1 MADFKSQT
9 SNLSFSSVLTAL
21 SIIAI
26 SLLLSACSGH
36 SEAREGAPVPVRPW
50 PEVAQG
56 SRAGGSVYE
65 LAKQIGTITDKKLS
79 EVSGITAGRRH
90 PGIWWVHNDSGDEA
104 RIYALDQNGRLI
116 ATFSVPG
123 AKNVDWEDIGSG
135 PGRDGHPALYI
146 ADTGDN
152 GRLRDELVVYR
163 VPEPAVN
170 KNETTGSTET
180 AEAFPF
186 IYPDGKHDA
195 EAIFID
201 QQSGRIYLVTKIR
214 NGGGGVYRFPLPL
227 TPGTRVT
234 LERVKGGTVSEIE
247 KLPLVTG
254 AATSPDN
261 TRVVIRTYFTAIEL
275 QRTKGGVFETIFNAA
290 PTVVSIPLERQ
301 GEAIAYTAD
310 GKAIVTTSE
319 KVPAPI
325 YQMTRQ

>member
-1 MADFKSQT
+1 MADFKSQI
-9 SNLSFSSVLTAL
+9 SNLSFSFTLTAL
-21 SIIAI
+21 SIITV
-26 SLLLSACSGH
+26 SLLVSACSGH
-36 SEAREGAPVPVRPW
+36 SEAREGDAVPVRPW
-50 PEVAQG
+50 SEVAQDN
-56 SRAGGSVYE
+56 RTEGGAYE
-65 LAKQIGTITDKKLS
+65 LAKQIGTIIDKKLS
-79 EVSGITAGRRH
+79 EVSGITAGRRN

-104 RIYALDQNGRLI
+104 RLYALDQSGKLI

-123 AKNVDWEDIGSG
+123 AKNVDWEDLGSG

-152 GRLRDELVVYR
+152 GRVRDELVVYR

-170 KNETTGSTET
+170 KNETSGSTET

-195 EAIFID
+195 EAIFVD
-201 QQSGRIYLVTKIR
+201 QQSGRIYIVTKIR
-214 NGGGGVYRFPLPL
+214 NGGCGVYRFPLPL
-227 TPGTRVT
+227 EPGRQVT
-234 LERVKGGTVSEIE
+234 LERVRGRTVGEIE

-261 TRVVIRTYFTAIEL
+261 NRVVIRTYFNAIEL
-275 QRTKGGVFETIFNAA
+275 QRARGGAFETIFNAA
-290 PTVVSIPLERQ
+290 PTAVSIPFERQ

-325 YQMTRQ
+325 NQMTRQ

>member
-1 MADFKSQT
+1 MTNFKSHS
-9 SNLSFSSVLTAL
+9 SNRGFSLVLVVLSG
-21 SIIAI
+21 IAI
-26 SLLLSACSGH
+26 SLLVSACSGH

-50 PEVAQG
+50 AEVAQG
-56 SRAGGSVYE
+56 DRAGDSVYE
-65 LAKQIGTITDKKLS
+65 LAKQIGTITDQKLG
-79 EVSGITAGRRH
+79 EVSGIAAGHRN
-90 PGIWWVHNDSGDEA
+90 PGVWWVHNDSGDDA
-104 RIYALDQNGRLI
+104 NVYALDQRGKLLT
-116 ATFSVPG
+116 TFSVSG

-135 PGRDGHPALYI
+135 PGRDGRPALYL

-152 GRLRDELVVYR
+152 GRVRAELVIYR

-170 KNETTGSTET
+170 KHEPTGSTET

-195 EAIFID
+195 EAIFVD
-201 QQSGRIYLVTKIR
+201 QQSGRIYIVTKLR
-214 NGGGGVYRFPLPL
+214 NGGCGVYRFPLPL
-227 TPGTRVT
+227 EPGRQVT
-234 LERVKGGTVSEIE
+234 LERVKGRAVSDIE

-261 TRVVIRTYFTAIEL
+261 NRVVIRTYFNALEL
-275 QRTKGGVFETIFNAA
+275 QRAKGGAFETIFNAA
-290 PTVVSIPLERQ
+290 PTAVSIPLERQ

-310 GKAIVTTSE
+310 GEAIVTTSE